1 MKLILAH
8 ICYFLGDI
16 ISKLLYLDILVD
28 VIYPVYN
35 KLMQWSAELDTNN
48 VIWHNPKESDEN

>member
-8 ICYFLGDI
+8 ICYFLGDM

>member
-35 KLMQWSAELDTNN
+35 KLMQWSAQLDTNN

>member
-1 MKLILAH
+1 M
-8 ICYFLGDI
+8 

>member
-8 ICYFLGDI
+8 ICYFLGDM

-48 VIWHNPKESDEN
+48 VIWHNPKEYDEN